1 MVTIYLYNKETKI
14 SKEIMTVRKKTALKM
29 SKNIEEYF
37 YNYSP
42 LKHEIRLIDSD
53 SGEVLFV
60 K

>member
-1 MVTIYLYNKETKI
+1 MITIYLYDKEYKF
-14 SKEIMTVRKKTALKM
+14 SKEIMTVRKETALTM

-37 YNYSP
+37 HDYSP
-42 LKHEIRLIDSD
+42 LKHEIRFIDSD